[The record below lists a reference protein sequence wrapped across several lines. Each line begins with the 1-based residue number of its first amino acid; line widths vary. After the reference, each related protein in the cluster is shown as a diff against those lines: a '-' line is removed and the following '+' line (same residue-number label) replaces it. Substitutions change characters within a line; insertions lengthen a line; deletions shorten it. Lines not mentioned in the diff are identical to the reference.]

1 MHRPILAYIT
11 LWFHWILAVVVL
23 TFWKRATSPQR
34 LVILVI
40 LLIAGSSALE
50 YYQANLGQNN
60 LWITHFSTLFEF
72 LLLSRVFYI
81 WKKKEKQKKVIF
93 VLAIVLVV
101 VWILSKVTI
110 EHFDRYD
117 SYSAGIV
124 RTLEIIYAISLF
136 FDILNDAHTIPWNDA
151 RVWIASGVIIYS
163 SGVILVFVVFNE
175 LLKISAPV
183 LRSLW
188 NINWILLIL
197 SSSMYLRG
205 IMCKEPKQN
214 Y

>member
-23 TFWKRATSPQR
+23 TLWKRATSPQR
-34 LVILVI
+34 LIILVI
-40 LLIAGSSALE
+40 LLIAGSSVIEL
-50 YYQANLGQNN
+50 YLANIGQNN
-60 LWITHFSTLFEF
+60 LWVMHFSTLFEF

-81 WKKKEKQKKVIF
+81 WKKKARQKKVIF
-93 VLAIVLVV
+93 ILALVVVV

-110 EHFDRYD
+110 EQFDRYD
-117 SYSAGIV
+117 SYTVGIV
-124 RTLEIIYAISLF
+124 RIIEIIYAISLF
-136 FDILNDAHTIPWNDA
+136 FDILVDTHTIPWKDA

-163 SGVILVFVVFNE
+163 SGVVLLFVVFNE

-197 SSSMYLRG
+197 SSLMYLRG
-205 IMCKEPKQN
+205 IMCKEPQEN